1 VTLTT
6 LPGQPARLHAIIR
19 DPQAGAAADW
29 ILARRS
35 VGNAVSAFTAGSG
48 GPIVVAGAGYAGLH
62 VALRLTAKLRN
73 HPEVELILV
82 DQHDYHEVITELPR
96 VAGGTRAADAVRIP
110 LQDMLAER
118 VRFVRTEING
128 FDLAGQRLLTGA
140 GPIGWGRLVLAL
152 GSRPNDFAIPGLAQ
166 RTLSLYSASD
176 AERVWAAVSKA
187 LTAAAAAPGPERQR
201 RLATVVVGGGGAT
214 GVELAGGLAEILPEV
229 ASRHGL
235 APDRPAVQLVEAG
248 PTILA
253 GSSPQLIDKAARI
266 LSDLGVQVR
275 TKATIAAATE
285 EGFRLKDGQLV
296 EGGVFVWAG
305 GVKAPELV
313 ADSALPT
320 GHNGRVKVDRYL
332 RVLDHPEIYAAGD
345 LASVTDPST
354 GHVLPP
360 LAQVALEEGE
370 TVARNLDAE
379 LRGGPLE
386 VFTFHDKGFV
396 VSVGTSR
403 GVADVAGIT
412 SGGHLAHLLKDA
424 IEWEYRQSVKHLRGW
439 DPVAR

>member
-1 VTLTT
+1 MEDAVNVPTVGSS
-6 LPGQPARLHAIIR
+6 GQ
-19 DPQAGAAADW
+19 
-29 ILARRS
+29 
-35 VGNAVSAFTAGSG
+35 
-48 GPIVVAGAGYAGLH
+48 IVIAGAGYAGLH

-73 HPEVELILV
+73 NPVVELTLV
-82 DQHDYHEVITELPR
+82 DRHDYHQAITELPR
-96 VAGGTRAADAVRIP
+96 VAAGTRAADAVRIP

-118 VRFVRTEING
+118 VRFVQTEISG
-128 FDLAGQRLLTGA
+128 FDLPGQRLLTTA
-140 GPIGWGRLVLAL
+140 GPIGWTRLVLAL

-166 RTLSLYSASD
+166 RALSVYSASD
-176 AERVWAAVSKA
+176 AERVWAAVNQA
-187 LTAAAAAPGPERQR
+187 LDAAAAAADPEQQR

-214 GVELAGGLAEILPEV
+214 GVELAGELAEMLPEV
-229 ASRHGL
+229 ASGHGL
-235 APDRPAVQLVEAG
+235 AADRPAVQLVEAG

-253 GSSPQLIDKAARI
+253 GSSPQLIDNATRI

-275 TKATIAAATE
+275 TNAMVATATE
-285 EGFRLKDGQLV
+285 EGFRLTDGQLV

-313 ADSALPT
+313 ADSGLPT

-332 RVLDHPEIYAAGD
+332 RVLDRPEIYVAGD
-345 LASVTDPST
+345 LASVTDPRT

-379 LRGGPLE
+379 LEGRPLE
-386 VFTFHDKGFV
+386 AFTFHDKGFI
-396 VSVGTSR
+396 VSVGTRR
-403 GVADVAGIT
+403 GVADIAGIT
-412 SGGHLAHLLKDA
+412 SGGRLAHLLKDA
-424 IEWEYRQSVKHLRGW
+424 IEWEYRQSVRHLRGW